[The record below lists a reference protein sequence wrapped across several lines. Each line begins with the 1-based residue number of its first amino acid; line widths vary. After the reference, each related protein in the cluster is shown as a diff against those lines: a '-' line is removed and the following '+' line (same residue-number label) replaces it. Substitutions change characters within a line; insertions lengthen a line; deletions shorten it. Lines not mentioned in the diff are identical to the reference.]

1 MILQSTKIQIY
12 TTTLLACVFIVC
24 SINVSNAQTYTYRVF
39 FKDKGQEKF
48 TENSTIYRKTLAL
61 HTTRC
66 LERRGKVLAPNEL
79 LSIEDAPLHQPYL
92 QSLALLQ
99 AEVLLQLRW
108 NNYAVIRCDSAVA
121 DAIAQLP
128 YVKKVRRTSTKLQT
142 LTTANTLNE
151 VRYLIGTPIAG
162 SILDATST
170 NCGALRYGNSFNQA
184 QMLGIPELHAMGIMG
199 SGTLTGFLDTGFR
212 WKFHESTKN
221 ANVISEYDF
230 INRDSIT
237 GNEGG
242 DVGSQDNHGS
252 IVFSTVCG
260 FLQDSLIGFAPNAQ
274 FILAKTEDIPTEQH
288 LEEDNYA
295 AAVEWQEAQ
304 GADII
309 STSLGYSNFNQSGEE
324 NYTFSDYDGKTTI
337 SAIAVNDAVHRGVLF
352 LSAAGNEGPRD
363 STLITPSDADS
374 VIAVAAVAQDGI
386 TPAAFT
392 SRGPRGDGGIK
403 PDIAT
408 QGVSVVCCS
417 LSDTLAM
424 GVASG
429 TSLATPLMAGAS
441 TLFLSVFPE
450 LRPWEIRKYLYE
462 TATNAELK
470 NDTLGYGRANVPAA
484 MLKAGIIVSPAVP
497 TFPVRDRQR
506 VVVFI
511 RSESAILSAKIS
523 VQFENVKYDY
533 NLYPTDRQYQY
544 IAEFPIVHFVG
555 KDARAFVT
563 VDNGKSSRRMPYKA
577 NSTFAISPNSSVF
590 PCGIDADSL
599 PYSPDLLSSVETVPK
614 IAEMKHNEVS
624 VQMLLNVESDIS
636 IKIYNTV
643 GQMVYEIDSPSRSRG
658 LNVLTL
664 PIADFPV
671 GTYFVVAQYE
681 GKTAFTRFIKI

>member
-12 TTTLLACVFIVC
+12 TTILLSCAFMVC
-24 SINVSNAQTYTYRVF
+24 AINVSNAQTYTYRVF

-48 TENSTIYRKTLAL
+48 TENSTIYQKTRAL
-61 HTTRC
+61 HNDRC
-66 LERRGKVLAPNEL
+66 LERRAKVLAPNEL
-79 LSIEDAPLHQPYL
+79 LTLEDAPLYQPYL
-92 QSLALLQ
+92 QSLTLLQ
-99 AEVLLQLRW
+99 AEVILQLRW
-108 NNYAVIRCDSAVA
+108 NNYAVVRCDSLVA
-121 DAIAQLP
+121 DAITLLP
-128 YVKKVRRTSTKLQT
+128 FVKKVRRTSSKLQT

-151 VRYLIGTPIAG
+151 VRYLVSTPLAG
-162 SILDATST
+162 SILDATTS
-170 NCGALRYGNSFNQA
+170 CGVLRYGNSFNQA

-199 SGTLTGFLDTGFR
+199 NGTLTGFLDTGFR
-212 WKFHESTKN
+212 WKFHESTKR
-221 ANVISEYDF
+221 ANVINEYDF
-230 INRDSIT
+230 INRDSVT

-242 DVGSQDNHGS
+242 DVGAQDNHGS

-260 FLQDSLIGFAPNAQ
+260 FQQDSLIGFAPQAQ
-274 FILAKTEDIPTEQH
+274 FLLAKTEDIPTEQH
-288 LEEDNYA
+288 LEEDNYT
-295 AAVEWQEAQ
+295 AAVEWQEAL

-309 STSLGYSNFNQSGEE
+309 STSLGYSNFNQSNEE

-352 LSAAGNEGPRD
+352 FSAAGNEGPRD

-386 TPAAFT
+386 TPATFT

-417 LSDTLAM
+417 LADTLAL

-450 LRPWEIRKYLYE
+450 LRPWEIRKFLYQ
-462 TATNAELK
+462 TATNAEMK

-511 RSESAILSAKIS
+511 RSESPILSAKIS
-523 VQFENVKYDY
+523 VQFENVAYDY
-533 NLYPTDRQYQY
+533 NLYPTDKPYQY
-544 IAEFPIVHFVG
+544 IAEFPIVHFAG
-555 KDARAFVT
+555 KDAHAFVT
-563 VDNGKSSRRMPYKA
+563 VDDGKSSRRMPYKA
-577 NSTFAISPNSSVF
+577 NSTFAITPNSSVF

-614 IAEMKHNEVS
+614 LSEMKHDEVT
-624 VQMLLNVESDIS
+624 VQMLLDIESDIS
-636 IKIYNTV
+636 IKVYNTV

-664 PIADFPV
+664 PIANFPM

-681 GKTAFTRFIKI
+681 GKTAFTRFMKI